1 MNVKR
6 IKKYVEVTAAFDAN
20 GRLRPLF
27 IKWDDG
33 REFHIDKIKDIRRT
47 NSVAVAGKGIR
58 YTFLIWGKGLLS
70 VLRGK
75 LQVVRR
81 AESCMI
87 IKLSSMESYAN
98 ARLSSMALGL
108 LILVC

>member
-20 GRLRPLF
+20 GSLRPLF

-47 NSVAVAGKGIR
+47 NSVAVSGKGIR
-58 YTFLIWGKGLLS
+58 YTVLIWGK
-70 VLRGK
+70 
-75 LQVVRR
+75 
-81 AESCMI
+81 
-87 IKLSSMESYAN
+87 
-98 ARLSSMALGL
+98 
-108 LILVC
+108 VCYLFYEENYKWFVEEKVTQNTNKTK